1 MPRPLETVATQV
13 VANEAESIAN
23 EGESVEVP
31 MNTNPNMAVK
41 TSSKKSNKRLPASI
55 LIFANCKGWT
65 DQNLLHVRWMVRE
78 SFGILDAHMHG

>member
-31 MNTNPNMAVK
+31 VNTNPNMAVK
-41 TSSKKSNKRLPASI
+41 TSSKKSNKCLPASI
-55 LIFANCKGWT
+55 RDELRRTLAIKCYDTVNSMSSMKVSEQHKMMFK
-65 DQNLLHVRWMVRE
+65 L
-78 SFGILDAHMHG
+78 